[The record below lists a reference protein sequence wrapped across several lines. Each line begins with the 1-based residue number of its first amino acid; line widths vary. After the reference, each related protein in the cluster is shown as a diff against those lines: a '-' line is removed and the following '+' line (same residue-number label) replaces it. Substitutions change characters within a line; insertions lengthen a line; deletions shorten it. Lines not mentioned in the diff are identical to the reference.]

1 MNLNKKLRKPD
12 IGGGAERKGQGRIHL
27 VRGLRGL
34 SPPEKATDMV
44 HRRTLEVAALIK

>member
-27 VRGLRGL
+27 VRGL

-44 HRRTLEVAALIK
+44 HRRTWEVAALIK